1 MKDVPVAQMI
11 EAGMQTY
18 ALSLPAPGRIPED
31 HIAAIDQPV
40 LVIMAGRSPMHDSTA
55 AADLARRR
63 LQHGTV
69 RVYPEASH
77 AINGEYPDEIAADID
92 AFLTATE

>member
-1 MKDVPVAQMI
+1 
-11 EAGMQTY
+11 
-18 ALSLPAPGRIPED
+18 
-31 HIAAIDQPV
+31 
-40 LVIMAGRSPMHDSTA
+40 MHDSAA
-55 AADLARRR
+55 AADLASRS

-92 AFLTATE
+92 AFLAAVD

>member
-1 MKDVPVAQMI
+1 MI

-40 LVIMAGRSPMHDSTA
+40 LIIMAGRSPMHDSAA

>member
-1 MKDVPVAQMI
+1 MI

-18 ALSLPAPGRIPED
+18 ALHLPSPSRIPED
-31 HIAAIDQPV
+31 RIAAIRQPI
-40 LVIMAGRSPMHDSTA
+40 LVIMAGRSPMHDSA
-55 AADLARRR
+55 VAADLARRS

-77 AINGEYPDEIAADID
+77 AINGEYPDNIAVDID
-92 AFLTATE
+92 AFLAAVE